1 MANISTAR
9 KLSILVRV
17 AAQQAGR
24 TRTGSAIWKGVRAT
38 ARHLGRVLH
47 QLWLEVTGFVF
58 LTLAGIG
65 AVALAR
71 EYTLYHARQATP
83 GRVLVAIFFT
93 GMFAWFGL
101 SSFWRVSKKR

>member
-1 MANISTAR
+1 MLLIVTSNTGKIDDDGEH
-9 KLSILVRV
+9 LY
-17 AAQQAGR
+17 R
-24 TRTGSAIWKGVRAT
+24 TQIEHPGPCR
-38 ARHLGRVLH
+38 
-47 QLWLEVTGFVF
+47 QLWLELTGFVF